1 MSTEIA
7 YFQKFA
13 HDARSE
19 GGPVR
24 KNSKKKFKKIV
35 QWSYPKKVS
44 GEGVLSFLKDF
55 PILSELSD
63 EII

>member
-1 MSTEIA
+1 MYI
-7 YFQKFA
+7 F
-13 HDARSE
+13 HARSE
-19 GGPVR
+19 GLPYR
-24 KNSKKKFKKIV
+24 KKSLKKNYEKIV
-35 QWSYPKKVS
+35 QWSYPKRVL

>member
-1 MSTEIA
+1 MTLGR
-7 YFQKFA
+7 KV
-13 HDARSE
+13 
-19 GGPVR
+19 GPYE
-24 KNSKKKFKKIV
+24 KSPKKKCKKIV
-35 QWSYPKKVS
+35 QWSYPKRVS